1 LIVKLL
7 IGSIVSAAFVY
18 FTLRGV
24 NLHEVWAGLHGKA
37 YMLLLPAGL
46 TFIACQ
52 ITRSIRWGVILSPLK
67 SISQRR
73 LFPLTSV
80 GFMAIIVAPMRLG
93 ELVRPYLA
101 SAKEGVPM
109 VSGIATILVERVMDL
124 TVLLLFLFFVLSQ
137 VSLPRWFLRG
147 GILLLLVVAT
157 EFVAIAVFLIWPRAV
172 TRALCPITTRLP
184 RQIGQRIDGFVH
196 NLSVGFAVISD
207 LGRFLK
213 VFVLSFVVWGLSAL
227 AVYLL
232 FLFCGFPFGVTEA
245 LAVTTITALG
255 ISLPAAPGLI
265 GNFQFAC
272 MVALSFRGVPKTDAF
287 VYAMVYYCLGVG
299 INLVLGVLF
308 MTVLDFPINRIF
320 GLNRVTKEGKEL
332 SEASMP

>member
-1 LIVKLL
+1 MIVKLL
-7 IGSIVSAAFVY
+7 IGSIISAAFVY

-24 NLHEVWAGLHGKA
+24 NLHDVWAGLHGKD
-37 YMLLLPAGL
+37 YMVLLPVGL
-46 TFIACQ
+46 AFLACQ
-52 ITRSIRWGVILSPLK
+52 IARSVRWGVILSPLK

-73 LFPLTSV
+73 LFPVTSV

-101 SAKEGVPM
+101 STREGIPM

-137 VSLPRWFLRG
+137 VSLPHWFIRG
-147 GILLLLVVAT
+147 GVLLLLIVLA
-157 EFVAIAVFLIWPRAV
+157 EFVVIALFLIWPRAV
-172 TRALCPITTRLP
+172 TRVLRPVTARLP
-184 RQIGQRIDGFVH
+184 KPLGQKIDGFVH
-196 NLSVGFAVISD
+196 SLSVGFAVISD

-213 VFVLSFVVWGLSAL
+213 VFVLSFVVWGLSVL

-232 FLFCGFPFGVTEA
+232 FVFCGFHFGITEA

-272 MVALSFRGVPKTDAF
+272 MFALSFRGVPKTDAF
-287 VYAMVYYCLGVG
+287 IYAMAYYCLGVG
-299 INLVLGVLF
+299 INLVLGVIF
-308 MTVLDFPINRIF
+308 MSVLDFPINRIF
-320 GLNRVTKEGKEL
+320 GLNKADKQAKEL
-332 SEASMP
+332 REASTL

>member
-1 LIVKLL
+1 MIVKLL
-7 IGSIVSAAFVY
+7 IGSVISAAFVY

-37 YMLLLPAGL
+37 YVVLLPASL
-46 TFIACQ
+46 TFLACQ
-52 ITRSIRWGVILSPLK
+52 IARSVRWGVILSPLK

-80 GFMAIIVAPMRLG
+80 GFMAIIVAPMRVG

-101 SAKEGVPM
+101 STKEGIPM

-147 GILLLLVVAT
+147 GILLLLVVLA
-157 EFVAIAVFLIWPRAV
+157 EFVVIAVFLIRPRAV
-172 TRALCPITTRLP
+172 TGVLRPVTARLP
-184 RQIGQRIDGFVH
+184 GRLGQRIDGFVH

-213 VFVLSFVVWGLSAL
+213 VFALSFVVWGLSAL

-232 FLFCGFPFGVTEA
+232 FVFCGFRFGITEA

-299 INLVLGVLF
+299 INLVLGVIF

-320 GLNRVTKEGKEL
+320 GLNKAEKEEKGL
-332 SEASMP
+332 SEASTR

>member
-1 LIVKLL
+1 MIAKLL
-7 IGSIVSAAFVY
+7 IGCVVSAAFVY

-24 NLHEVWAGLHGKA
+24 NLHEVWAGLQGKD
-37 YMLLLPAGL
+37 YMVLLPAAL
-46 TFIACQ
+46 TFLTCQ
-52 ITRSIRWGVILSPLK
+52 IAKSVRWGVILSPLK
-67 SISQRR
+67 SIGQRR
-73 LFPLTSV
+73 LFPLASV

-124 TVLLLFLFFVLSQ
+124 TILLLFLFFVLSQ
-137 VSLPRWFLRG
+137 VSLPHWFLRG
-147 GILLLLVVAT
+147 GVLLLLVVLA
-157 EFVAIAVFLIWPRAV
+157 EFVVIVLFLIWPRAV
-172 TRALCPITTRLP
+172 TRALRPVTARLP
-184 RQIGQRIDGFVH
+184 GSLGQRIDGFVH
-196 NLSVGFAVISD
+196 SLSAGFAVISD
-207 LGRFLK
+207 AGRFLK
-213 VFVLSFVVWGLSAL
+213 VFALSFVVWGLSAL

-232 FLFCGFPFGVTEA
+232 FVFCGFPFGITEA

-308 MTVLDFPINRIF
+308 MTVIDFPIKRIF
-320 GLNRVTKEGKEL
+320 GLDKVDGQEKGLAEV
-332 SEASMP
+332 SMP